1 MKLIRILLIP
11 FAWLYGSIL
20 KLRHLLYDKGW
31 LTSQSF
37 NKPVICVGNLALGG
51 TGKTPFTVFLANM
64 LQGQLRVAIL
74 SRGYKRTTKG
84 FILIN
89 ENASPQMAGDEPL
102 LMKQQLRTVAVAVD
116 ENRAR
121 GLSYI
126 FDRDLADLVI
136 LDDALQHRQVNAH
149 LNILLTDY
157 KNIYPKDHLLP
168 AGNLRDVKS
177 RAKDA
182 RIIVVTKCPPKV
194 DFDTLLAAI
203 KPRHDQHVFYT
214 TTRYKNVWPLL
225 GDQLFET
232 DFLQDK
238 GVVLFT
244 GIAKPDY
251 LVDFL
256 RSKASA
262 VETVK
267 FPDHHYY
274 QPADLKRVT
283 EIFDNFDASSKLV
296 ITTEK
301 DAVKLGDP
309 KLAEHLLKMPVY
321 VISIGIEFLKEEEKF
336 KSLIAQYA
344 RTN

>member
-1 MKLIRILLIP
+1 MKLIRIVLIP
-11 FAWLYGSIL
+11 FACLYGLIL
-20 KLRHLLYDKGW
+20 KLRHLLFNKGW

-37 NKPVICVGNLALGG
+37 SKPVICVGNLALGG

-64 LQGQLRVAIL
+64 LQNQLRVAIL
-74 SRGYKRTTKG
+74 SRGYKRTSKG
-84 FILIN
+84 FLIVN
-89 ENASPQMAGDEPL
+89 ETVSPHLAGDEPL
-102 LMKQQLRTVAVAVD
+102 LMKQQLPKVEVAVD
-116 ENRAR
+116 ENRVR
-121 GLSYI
+121 GISQI
-126 FDRDLADLVI
+126 FDSGLADLVI
-136 LDDALQHRQVNAH
+136 LDDALQHRRVDAA

-157 KNIYPKDHLLP
+157 KNIYPYDHLLP
-168 AGNLRDVKS
+168 AGSLRDVKS

-182 RIIVVTKCPPKV
+182 RIIVVTKCPSKV
-194 DFDTLLAAI
+194 DFETLLAAI
-203 KPRHDQHVFYT
+203 NPRHDQRVFFT
-214 TTRYKNVWPLL
+214 STLYKNVWPLL
-225 GDQLFET
+225 GDQVFDT

-238 GVVLFT
+238 GIVLFT

-256 RSKASA
+256 RGKASA
-262 VETVK
+262 IETIN

-309 KLAEHLLKMPVY
+309 KLAEHLLKIPVY
-321 VISIGIEFLKEEEKF
+321 VISIGIEFLREEDDF
-336 KSLIAQYA
+336 KKIIAQYA
-344 RTN
+344 KTN